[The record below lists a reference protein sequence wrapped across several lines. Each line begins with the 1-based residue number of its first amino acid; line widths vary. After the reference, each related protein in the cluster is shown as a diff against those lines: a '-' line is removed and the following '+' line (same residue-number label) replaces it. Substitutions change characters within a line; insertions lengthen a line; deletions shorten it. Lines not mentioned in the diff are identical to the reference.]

1 MKNIIGEE
9 YLIPICGIWDSV
21 EDIDFEA
28 LPEKCVLKCTHDSGS
43 VAIVDKNTNREE
55 VKKKL
60 KKWLAADYYLRG
72 REWPY
77 KNVKRRVIGEMFM
90 EDPTTI
96 GLNDYKF
103 MCFNG
108 EPQMLMV
115 CSERTEMGPKVTF
128 LDLDWNRLPFERHYP
143 ASDRPIEKPKN
154 FDLMIDICK
163 KLAVGMPFVR
173 VDLYEIKGKVYFGEL
188 TLYPGCGFEEFRPDE
203 WDEKVGSMIKLPT
216 NGRMDERW

>member
-1 MKNIIGEE
+1 
-9 YLIPICGIWDSV
+9 
-21 EDIDFEA
+21 
-28 LPEKCVLKCTHDSGS
+28 
-43 VAIVDKNTNREE
+43 
-55 VKKKL
+55 
-60 KKWLAADYYLRG
+60 
-72 REWPY
+72 
-77 KNVKRRVIGEMFM
+77 M
-90 EDPTTI
+90 EDPATV

-103 MCFNG
+103 TCFNG

-115 CSERTEMGPKVTF
+115 CSERTELGPKVTF

-143 ASDRPIEKPKN
+143 ASDHPIERPKN

-203 WDEKVGSMIKLPT
+203 WDKIIGSKIKLPQ
-216 NGRMDERW
+216 